1 MNDVSVYLGRRGE
14 GPNQKNAFCACTPR
28 FEPGVV
34 HFYTSQTFETLVL
47 GPKLQDKIMLTMAVS
62 LVYVPSHTQNSQIK
76 KRGRKECLR
85 RREEGSKGSSSDL
98 PSTDEYTTQY
108 CSKTCSDGTEPVWGN
123 PLQFYKSRNHVRCLV
138 PLWCCYGNSC
148 IRYG

>member
-34 HFYTSQTFETLVL
+34 HFYTSQTFETLAL

-76 KRGRKECLR
+76 KRGRSVCGGGR
-85 RREEGSKGSSSDL
+85 RVARAHQVTYL
-98 PSTDEYTTQY
+98 PLMSTQPSIAPKHAVMPLSLSGGIPFSFIKAATML
-108 CSKTCSDGTEPVWGN
+108 GVWYHCG
-123 PLQFYKSRNHVRCLV
+123 VAMV
-138 PLWCCYGNSC
+138 TVA
-148 IRYG
+148 